1 MLTII
6 GDHLDA
12 WLHPS
17 ARSDALASARHRA
30 FIALRLVGSLIAFAT
45 FPVYLVIRGAPGDVE
60 VVAFAWL
67 VTPILVAYFLS
78 RTGRYE
84 AAQMLSSL
92 SLAMLVAF
100 VAFNSG
106 GIKSFAMIWLLLVPF
121 EAVLCA
127 SRRAVV
133 FAVALVI
140 GVVLA
145 LLALHGLGL
154 IGSWT
159 AADST
164 GVMLAGFG
172 VLAAA
177 LYAAAIVVS
186 AQVLARASGAMLN
199 VEEERYRMLAHHIG
213 DVISRHRRDGAVQFV
228 SPAVKS
234 LLGVAPAQL
243 LGHRLFERVHV
254 ADRPAF
260 LTALS
265 DAARGSDG
273 ASVEFRIRRDPVAG
287 DPASSSQFIWLE
299 MRCRPLVTADAGSRA
314 TNVEVVAV
322 MRDIT
327 ERKVQEQAL
336 EAAHQEAERA
346 NDAKARFLATV
357 SHELRTPLN
366 AIIGFSDMLVQD
378 GVIALDPARRAEY
391 ARLIN
396 QSGQHLLSVVNSIL
410 DVSKL
415 ESGSFE
421 LVREPFAAHEALVS
435 CCDLM
440 ALKARE
446 SGVDL
451 ITFAPDNLPQIDA
464 DPRAFRQIVINLVSN
479 AIKFTERGGAVNVAL
494 GTENDRLILRVSDTG
509 VGIASDDMAHIGDPF
524 FQADN
529 SYRRRHEGTGLGLSI
544 VKSLVAMHGG
554 EMTLRSRLGEGTT
567 VTIALPLQAAVVDD
581 SRVELADDRK
591 LSVAAKSVP
600 VRAANN
606 VATLVPLEHA
616 DRKNCRVR
624 LSA

>member
-12 WLHPS
+12 LLHPS
-17 ARSDALASARHRA
+17 ARSDALASARHRV

-45 FPVYLVIRGAPGDVE
+45 FPVYLVVRGAPSDVE

-92 SLAMLVAF
+92 SLAMLVTF
-100 VAFNSG
+100 VAINSG
-106 GIKSFAMIWLLLVPF
+106 GMRSFAMIWLLLVPF

-140 GVVLA
+140 GVVA
-145 LLALHGLGL
+145 AMLALHGLGQ
-154 IGSWT
+154 IGSGP
-159 AADST
+159 ASDST
-164 GVMLAGFG
+164 GLLLAGFG

-177 LYAAAIVVS
+177 LYAAAIVVG
-186 AQVLARASGAMLN
+186 AQALARASGAMLN
-199 VEEERYRMLAHHIG
+199 MEEERYRLLAHHIG
-213 DVISRHRRDGAVQFV
+213 DVISRHRRDGTVLFV
-228 SPAVKS
+228 SPAVEA
-234 LLGVAPAQL
+234 LLGVAPVQL
-243 LGHRLFERVHV
+243 LGHRLFDRVHV

-273 ASVEFRIRRDPVAG
+273 ASVEFRIRRDPAAADDAAG
-287 DPASSSQFIWLE
+287 LQFIWIE
-299 MRCRPLVTADAGSRA
+299 MRCRPLVTADAGTRA

-327 ERKVQEQAL
+327 ERKTQEQAL
-336 EAAHQEAERA
+336 EAAHREAERA

-378 GVIALDPARRAEY
+378 GVIVLDPARRKEY

-396 QSGQHLLSVVNSIL
+396 QSGQHLLSVVNGIL

-421 LVREPFAAHEALVS
+421 LAREPFAAQEMLIN
-435 CCDLM
+435 CCDLL

-451 ITFAPDNLPQIDA
+451 VTFAPDDLPQIDA

-494 GTENDRLILRVSDTG
+494 GAEHGRLILRVSDTG

-524 FQADN
+524 FQVDN
-529 SYRRRHEGTGLGLSI
+529 TYRRRHEGTGLGLSI

-567 VTIALPLQAAVVDD
+567 VTIALPLQAVVVDD
-581 SRVELADDRK
+581 SEIELADDCK
-591 LSVAAKSVP
+591 LSGAPKSVP

-616 DRKNCRVR
+616 GRKNCRVR